1 LRLFLT
7 LLGLLM
13 VVAGLLWAAQGAGLF
28 PYPAQSFM
36 IGNRPWIGWG
46 LLMALAGLLVIAAG
60 RRGPRR

>member
-1 LRLFLT
+1 MRSALS

-13 VVAGLLWAAQGAGLF
+13 IVAGLLWSAQGSGLF

-46 LLMALAGLLVIAAG
+46 LLMALAGAAVIWAS
-60 RRGPRR
+60 RRPPRR